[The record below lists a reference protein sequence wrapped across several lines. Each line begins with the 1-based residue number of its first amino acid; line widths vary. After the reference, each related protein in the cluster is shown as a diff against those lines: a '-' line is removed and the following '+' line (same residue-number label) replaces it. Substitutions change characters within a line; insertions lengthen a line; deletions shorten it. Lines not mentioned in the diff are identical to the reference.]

1 MSIAPL
7 YYTLTPSC
15 YKVAFQYHPMMVKCI
30 KRIPSARYQAEG
42 KFWEV
47 STQDLHYLRM
57 MGEWARENHFVSSVL
72 WLEDKEPAISYEPL
86 PMPTLDVPHNML
98 IEPYGYQKE
107 GIAYALE
114 KKRCIMG
121 DEMGL
126 GKEQPYS
133 EPVLTPDGWVTMGEL
148 KIGDNVIA
156 ADGTSTKITN
166 IYEQGIKDVYR
177 ITFSDGTYT
186 RCGLHHLWNVRTHN
200 DAFRHGKDYYRT
212 LELSEIIKDYKKQ
225 VFDKRYPDKERW
237 NYKYAIPVCGAVS
250 YTKLKEKLPINPY
263 ILGVLI
269 GDGCLTKNGVTISKP
284 NNSLR
289 KIVGCYLDNGDWVTD
304 FDPDGM
310 TFHITNGKGK
320 MSATKIALKE
330 LGLDNLKS
338 KEKFIPHNYLYASIV
353 ERNLLLNGLLDTDG
367 HFIKDGVWEYS
378 TASSKLAD
386 DFCTLARSLGYIVRK
401 NERDSYYEKG
411 GKLFHNFRIYI
422 YGDSSRKIKSIVNI
436 EKEEKQEQQRCIY
449 VDHPEHLYITRD
461 FIVTHNTVQAIGVL
475 AVTKAFPALVVCPAS
490 LKVNWQREMK
500 KFAGINAVILNDDNR
515 QTWQRFWEIKRQD
528 GKPCAEVFITN
539 YESLKKFFVA
549 RIRREGRFTLK
560 SVEFDERISLFR
572 TVIIDESHKCKT
584 KSTQQSKFVQGIAQ
598 GKEYILE
605 LTGTPV
611 VNNNTDLIQQLTIMG
626 RLGDFGGYSKFVARY
641 CAGERKSS
649 HLKELNYL
657 LRKNCFFRRLKKD
670 VLTQLPDK
678 TRSYL
683 VMDIDNMREY
693 KAAERDVVK
702 YLVQYRAADD
712 EKIQRTIRGAIMVKM
727 GILKQISARGKVRS
741 ALDIIH
747 DTIDG
752 GQKLIVFCF
761 LKEVVQAIKQEFR
774 DAVSVTGDDNDRQ
787 KHWAVDRFQTD
798 ESCRLIV
805 LNYKSGGV
813 GLTLTA
819 ASNVLFVEQ
828 PWTAAA
834 CNQAEDRAHRNGQ
847 KNAVNCV
854 YLLGKGTIDEYIYNL
869 IQQKREISNGVTGT
883 DEDTQEKMLSE
894 VDVMM
899 NAAFEL
905 FGKEL
910 K

>member
-30 KRIPSARYQAEG
+30 RRIPSARYQAEG

-72 WLEDKEPAISYEPL
+72 WLEDKEPVISYEPL

-98 IEPYGYQKE
+98 IEPYDYQKE

-126 GKEQPYS
+126 GK
-133 EPVLTPDGWVTMGEL
+133 
-148 KIGDNVIA
+148 
-156 ADGTSTKITN
+156 
-166 IYEQGIKDVYR
+166 
-177 ITFSDGTYT
+177 
-186 RCGLHHLWNVRTHN
+186 
-200 DAFRHGKDYYRT
+200 
-212 LELSEIIKDYKKQ
+212 
-225 VFDKRYPDKERW
+225 
-237 NYKYAIPVCGAVS
+237 
-250 YTKLKEKLPINPY
+250 
-263 ILGVLI
+263 
-269 GDGCLTKNGVTISKP
+269 
-284 NNSLR
+284 
-289 KIVGCYLDNGDWVTD
+289 
-304 FDPDGM
+304 
-310 TFHITNGKGK
+310 
-320 MSATKIALKE
+320 
-330 LGLDNLKS
+330 
-338 KEKFIPHNYLYASIV
+338 
-353 ERNLLLNGLLDTDG
+353 
-367 HFIKDGVWEYS
+367 
-378 TASSKLAD
+378 
-386 DFCTLARSLGYIVRK
+386 
-401 NERDSYYEKG
+401 
-411 GKLFHNFRIYI
+411 
-422 YGDSSRKIKSIVNI
+422 
-436 EKEEKQEQQRCIY
+436 
-449 VDHPEHLYITRD
+449 
-461 FIVTHNTVQAIGVL
+461 TVQAIGVL
-475 AVTKAFPALVVCPAS
+475 AITKAFPALVVCPAS

-549 RIRREGRFTLK
+549 RIKREGRFTLK

-626 RLGDFGGYSKFVARY
+626 RLGDFGGYSKFLARY

-787 KHWAVDRFQTD
+787 KQWAVDRFQTD

-883 DEDTQEKMLSE
+883 DEDTQEKTLSE
-894 VDVMM
+894 ADVMM